1 VPLQSFGIVGNEQLT
16 EVQPL
21 KLGVSQEAAS
31 AVVVIKIAVVIA
43 QQSGSATESDGS
55 RHS

>member
-31 AVVVIKIAVVIA
+31 AVVVIKIAVVVA
-43 QQSGSATESDGS
+43 QQSG
-55 RHS
+55 